1 VASHGRAVESDVPGL
16 THLFPDAASLAA
28 ADPATLPMPRARGR
42 ALVGLATALAD
53 GSVLLDRGPDRD
65 DVRRALLELPG
76 IGPWTAD
83 YVAMRALG
91 HPDVFLPTDLAV
103 RRLLAGLEGDPDPE
117 RWRPWRSY
125 ALMHL
130 WNTLMPDTP
139 APPRADEEN

>member
-1 VASHGRAVESDVPGL
+1 
-16 THLFPDAASLAA
+16 
-28 ADPATLPMPRARGR
+28 MPRARGR
-42 ALVGLATALAD
+42 ALVGLASALAE
-53 GSVLLDRGPDRD
+53 GRVVLDRGPDRD

-76 IGPWTAD
+76 IGTWTAD

-103 RRLLAGLEGDPDPE
+103 RRLLADLGGSAGAEPDPDL
-117 RWRPWRSY
+117 WRPWRSY

-139 APPRADEEN
+139 APKEN

>member
-1 VASHGRAVESDVPGL
+1 
-16 THLFPDAASLAA
+16 
-28 ADPATLPMPRARGR
+28 M
-42 ALVGLATALAD
+42 
-53 GSVLLDRGPDRD
+53 LLDRGPDRE

-83 YVAMRALG
+83 YVGMRALG

-103 RRLLAGLEGDPDPE
+103 RRVLADLGGDADPGA
-117 RWRPWRSY
+117 WRPWRSY

-139 APPRADEEN
+139 DAPAAPTSTISTISTTSTTSKLEN